1 MCWVIISVY
10 LWILCCVRD
19 VYADFNFGPQ
29 LFAEEVWSPVM
40 WRMRLIYFTKDLV
53 WHLLLH
59 WAENFAPT
67 SQIQLHCCTF
77 APLGTFHHMNWSW
90 LVTVSRMMLF
100 VERGQELLLACSMKQ
115 GDMAHMIL
123 CLRKLNLTLRCLHL
137 LKCWPCWKRIL
148 IWHQCLRVE
157 HDSKD
162 STQLVFLTW
171 TQVHSTLNNLDG
183 WITLE
188 AFQVSE
194 AMLQLAAT

>member
-1 MCWVIISVY
+1 MPLNFLSAAYHMCWVIISVY

-90 LVTVSRMMLF
+90 LVTVSRMMWVFFIPLWTLAF
-100 VERGQELLLACSMKQ
+100 KGLLY
-115 GDMAHMIL
+115 
-123 CLRKLNLTLRCLHL
+123 N
-137 LKCWPCWKRIL
+137 
-148 IWHQCLRVE
+148 
-157 HDSKD
+157 
-162 STQLVFLTW
+162 STF
-171 TQVHSTLNNLDG
+171 S
-183 WITLE
+183 
-188 AFQVSE
+188 S
-194 AMLQLAAT
+194 LQLAWCNSQKPSLLPLSLNTIAS